1 MNMSGQDNGGN
12 SMDLL
17 AGFKEKA
24 KANKRRIV
32 LPEGNEIRT
41 LQGAAIAAAEGL
53 ADPILLGDEQEIR
66 NLAAREGVQ
75 LDGVAI
81 IDIASSVDLPQFAQ
95 LFYELRKHKG
105 MTIEKAEQTVKNP
118 LYFGN
123 LMLMQGKADGLLAGA
138 DNTTGDVLR
147 AALQTVKTKPG
158 IKTVSGAFVM
168 ILPDQTYGDQGV
180 FIFGDCA
187 VNPDP
192 DSQQLADI
200 TMSCAETKQNLIG
213 GEANVAMLSFSTK
226 GSAKHENVDK
236 VTEAL
241 VLVKEK
247 QPALAVDGELQLD
260 AAVVPSVAVKKAPG
274 STVAGHANVLVFPDL
289 QAGNIGYKLV
299 QRFAGATAIGPILQ
313 GMAKPVN
320 DLSRG
325 CSVQDVVD
333 MIAITALQCE

>member
-1 MNMSGQDNGGN
+1 
-12 SMDLL
+12 MDVL

-24 KANKRRIV
+24 KAKRRRIV
-32 LPEGNEIRT
+32 LPEGAELRT
-41 LQGAAIAAAEGL
+41 LKGAAQAVAEGL
-53 ADPILLGDEQEIR
+53 AEPILLGNEAEIR
-66 NLAAREGVQ
+66 ALAQQEQ
-75 LDGVAI
+75 ISLDGLTI
-81 IDIASSVDLPQFAQ
+81 IDIASSADLPAFAEQ
-95 LFYELRKHKG
+95 FYELRKHKG
-105 MTIEKAEQTVKNP
+105 MTLEKAEQTVRNP
-118 LYFGN
+118 LYYGN
-123 LMLMQGKADGLLAGA
+123 LMLLQGKADGLLAGA

-168 ILPDQTYGDQGV
+168 ILSDQTYGDQGV

-187 VNPDP
+187 VNPNP

-200 TMSCAETKQNLIG
+200 TISCAETKRSLLG
-213 GEANVAMLSFSTK
+213 GEPHVAMLSFSTK

-241 VLVKEK
+241 ALVKEK
-247 QPALAVDGELQLD
+247 QPELSVDGELQLD
-260 AAVVPSVAVKKAPG
+260 AAVVPSVAAKKAPG
-274 STVAGHANVLVFPDL
+274 STVAGQANVLVFPDL